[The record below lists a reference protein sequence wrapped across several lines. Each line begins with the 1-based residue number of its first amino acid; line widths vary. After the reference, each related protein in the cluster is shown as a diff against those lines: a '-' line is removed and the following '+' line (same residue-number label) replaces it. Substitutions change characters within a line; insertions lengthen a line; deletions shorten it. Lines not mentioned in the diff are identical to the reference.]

1 MTIDIPARIW
11 YNIDTVKELIRMTK
25 YIPFEKMSK
34 RAKREYLNAHRKPA
48 IPTNKVDNSVFKY
61 KKAKRSPVVD

>member
-1 MTIDIPARIW
+1 
-11 YNIDTVKELIRMTK
+11 MTK
-25 YIPFEKMSK
+25 YIPFDKMSK
-34 RAKREYLNAHRKPA
+34 KAKREYLNAHRKPA